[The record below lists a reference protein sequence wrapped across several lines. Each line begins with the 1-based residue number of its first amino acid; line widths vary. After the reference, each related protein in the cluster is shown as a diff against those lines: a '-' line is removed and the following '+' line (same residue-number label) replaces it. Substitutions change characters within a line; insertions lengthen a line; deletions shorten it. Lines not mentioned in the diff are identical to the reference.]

1 MDERTRRIGSN
12 EAVFRTVNE
21 QIESLNRDIAEI
33 SDNTM
38 HIVCECGLLS
48 CADQISVPVPTYE
61 EIRADPAL
69 FFVVPGHEIPKTE
82 DVVER
87 AGKFNVVRKHA
98 GGPERIAVQ
107 TDPRS

>member
-87 AGKFNVVRKHA
+87 AGKFNVVRTHA

>member
-21 QIESLNRDIAEI
+21 QIESLNRDLAEI
-33 SDNTM
+33 SDQTM
-38 HIVCECGLLS
+38 HIVCECGMLS
-48 CADQISVPVPTYE
+48 CAEQISVPVGTYE
-61 EIRADPAL
+61 EIRGDPVL
-69 FFVVPGHEIPKTE
+69 FFVVPGHEIPDTE

-87 AGKFNVVRKHA
+87 AGKFNVVRKHSGA
-98 GGPERIAVQ
+98 AERLATQ

>member
-1 MDERTRRIGSN
+1 MDERTRRVGSN
-12 EAVFRTVNE
+12 EAIFRTVNE
-21 QIESLNRDIAEI
+21 QIESLNRDLAAI

-38 HIVCECGLLS
+38 HIVCECGMLS
-48 CADQISVPVPTYE
+48 CAEQISVPVSVYE

-69 FFVVPGHEIPKTE
+69 FFVVRGHEVPQTE

-87 AGKFNVVRKHA
+87 ATRYNVVRKHPGA
-98 GGPERIAVQ
+98 PERLAVL